1 MEGHRTL
8 ERVPHHVGG
17 CTFATCAGAIWT
29 PVQTVNLGGLHV
41 LNKEILNIDMDMS
54 RRPIYDIEQDV
65 WQAIA
70 DANGLD
76 YEDIAD
82 GDLAEWL

>member
-1 MEGHRTL
+1 MINR
-8 ERVPHHVGG
+8 
-17 CTFATCAGAIWT
+17 
-29 PVQTVNLGGLHV
+29 
-41 LNKEILNIDMDMS
+41 EILNIDMDMT

>member
-1 MEGHRTL
+1 M
-8 ERVPHHVGG
+8 
-17 CTFATCAGAIWT
+17 
-29 PVQTVNLGGLHV
+29 
-41 LNKEILNIDMDMS
+41 LNREILNIDMDMK

-82 GDLAEWL
+82 GDVAEWL

>member
-1 MEGHRTL
+1 M
-8 ERVPHHVGG
+8 
-17 CTFATCAGAIWT
+17 
-29 PVQTVNLGGLHV
+29 
-41 LNKEILNIDMDMS
+41 LNREILNIDMDMK

-76 YEDIAD
+76 YDDIAD

>member
-1 MEGHRTL
+1 M
-8 ERVPHHVGG
+8 
-17 CTFATCAGAIWT
+17 
-29 PVQTVNLGGLHV
+29 
-41 LNKEILNIDMDMS
+41 LNREILNIDMDMT

>member
-1 MEGHRTL
+1 M
-8 ERVPHHVGG
+8 
-17 CTFATCAGAIWT
+17 
-29 PVQTVNLGGLHV
+29 
-41 LNKEILNIDMDMS
+41 LNREILNIDMDMT

-76 YEDIAD
+76 YDDIAD
-82 GDLAEWL
+82 GDLAECL